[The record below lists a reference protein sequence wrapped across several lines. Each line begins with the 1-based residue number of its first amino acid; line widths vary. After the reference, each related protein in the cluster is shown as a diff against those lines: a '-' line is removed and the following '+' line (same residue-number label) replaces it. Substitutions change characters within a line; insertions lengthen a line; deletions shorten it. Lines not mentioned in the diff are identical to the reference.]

1 MRFKGEL
8 SQPGTQSGKF
18 NVFKKLIIPA
28 VFAAVMTLPSGN
40 LRADDDPDFLT
51 IGVGKYDIFRNRE
64 EDVELRFDYRFGKK
78 FLVFKPFLTGAYVTN
93 NSSFLG
99 AGVLVDIYLGRRF
112 VLTPQ
117 FSPTWWRGK
126 TSNLDLGHALEFRSR
141 LELAYRFDDRSRIGI
156 SIDHSSNAGLGDGNP
171 GVESVM
177 LNYSMSMDSVMG
189 MFK

>member
-1 MRFKGEL
+1 M
-8 SQPGTQSGKF
+8 
-18 NVFKKLIIPA
+18 FKKLLIPA
-28 VFAAVMTLPSGN
+28 LLAAAMSVTTGTA
-40 LRADDDPDFLT
+40 RADDDPDFVT
-51 IGVGKYDIFRNRE
+51 FAAGKFDIFRNRE
-64 EDVELRFDYRFGKK
+64 EDLELRLDYRFGNK
-78 FLVFKPFLTGAYVTN
+78 FWIFKPFLTSAYVTN
-93 NSSFLG
+93 NSSFIG

-141 LELAYRFDDRSRIGI
+141 LELAYRLDDRSRIGI

-177 LNYSMSMDSVMG
+177 LNYSMSMDTLTG

>member
-1 MRFKGEL
+1 MRSKGDVRHL
-8 SQPGTQSGKF
+8 GALSGKP
-18 NVFKKLIIPA
+18 NMFKKLIVPA
-28 VFAAVMTLPSGN
+28 LFAAVMALPSGT

-51 IGVGKYDIFRNRE
+51 IGVGKYDILRNRE

>member
-1 MRFKGEL
+1 M
-8 SQPGTQSGKF
+8 
-18 NVFKKLIIPA
+18 FKKLIFPA
-28 VFAAVMTLPSGN
+28 LIAAAMYLPSDT
-40 LRADDDPDFLT
+40 AKADDDDPDFLT
-51 IGVGKYDIFRNRE
+51 MAVGKYDIFRNRE
-64 EDVELRFDYRFGKK
+64 EDIELRLDYRFGKK
-78 FLVFKPFLTGAYVTN
+78 FLIFKPFLTGAYVTN

-177 LNYSMSMDSVMG
+177 LNYSMSMDSVKS

>member
-1 MRFKGEL
+1 M
-8 SQPGTQSGKF
+8 
-18 NVFKKLIIPA
+18 FKKLIIPA
-28 VFAAVMTLPSGN
+28 VFAAVMALPSGN

-51 IGVGKYDIFRNRE
+51 IGVGKYDILRNRE
-64 EDVELRFDYRFGKK
+64 EDIELRFDYRFGKK

>member
-1 MRFKGEL
+1 M
-8 SQPGTQSGKF
+8 
-18 NVFKKLIIPA
+18 FKKLLVPA
-28 VFAAVMTLPSGN
+28 LLAAVMTLPSGAA
-40 LRADDDPDFLT
+40 RSDDDPDFVT
-51 IGVGKYDIFRNRE
+51 FAAGKFDIFRNRE
-64 EDVELRFDYRFGKK
+64 EDLELRMDYRFGKK
-78 FLVFKPFLTGAYVTN
+78 LWIFKPFLTGAYVTN

-141 LELAYRFDDRSRIGI
+141 VELAYRFDDRSRIGV

-177 LNYSMSMDSVMG
+177 LNYSMSLDTIKG

>member
-1 MRFKGEL
+1 ML
-8 SQPGTQSGKF
+8 
-18 NVFKKLIIPA
+18 KKLIVPA
-28 VFAAVMTLPSGN
+28 FLAAVNLFPSGAA
-40 LRADDDPDFLT
+40 RAADDPDFLT
-51 IGVGKYDIFRNRE
+51 FAGGKFDILRNRE
-64 EDVELRFDYRFGKK
+64 EDMELRLDYRFGNK
-78 FLVFKPFLTGAYVTN
+78 FWIFKPFLTGAYATN
-93 NSSFLG
+93 NSSFIG

-126 TSNLDLGHALEFRSR
+126 TSNLDLGHELEFRSR

-177 LNYSMSMDSVMG
+177 LNYSVSMDTIKD

>member
-1 MRFKGEL
+1 VL
-8 SQPGTQSGKF
+8 
-18 NVFKKLIIPA
+18 KKLIVPA
-28 VFAAVMTLPSGN
+28 LLAAVTLLPSGAA
-40 LRADDDPDFLT
+40 RAADDPDFLT
-51 IGVGKYDIFRNRE
+51 LAVGKFDILHNRE
-64 EDVELRFDYRFGKK
+64 EDAEIRLDYRFGNK
-78 FLVFKPFLTGAYVTN
+78 FWIFKPFLTGAYATN
-93 NSSFLG
+93 NSSFIG

-117 FSPTWWRGK
+117 FSPTWWRGE

-177 LNYSMSMDSVMG
+177 LNYSVSMDTLKG